1 MKIRAKFLVKLH
13 ICRSPMA
20 EFLFKKMI
28 GDVGIDNQF
37 IVESAATSSE
47 EIWNG
52 IGNPVYPPAKRKLK
66 EHGMECDG
74 KRARQITKDDYSN
87 YDLLIGMDERNIQ
100 NMLRLFGKDNEK
112 KIHLLLEYAGEE
124 KSISD
129 PWYSNDFDTAYH
141 EIERGCKALL
151 EQLSDKSYA
160 KNEK

>member
-1 MKIRAKFLVKLH
+1 MLKILFVCH
-13 ICRSPMA
+13 GNICRSPMA

-28 GDVGIDNQF
+28 SDAGIDNQF

-151 EQLSDKSYA
+151 EQLSDKSST
-160 KNEK
+160 KNDK